1 MFITVGHPLTRQAA
15 AYFPGD
21 KPLYFAV
28 KASCGDVPE
37 GEYPCA
43 LYVWDYQGNSPQHRL
58 VAVCENTVLQEE
70 LLDLLQIARSI
81 TAVEP
86 AEAAWDELETL
97 QHRLW
102 IQARKTYQ
110 KDAVANRDFKRESL
124 AYYFENQQRELQF
137 MLQEATDER
146 IRRMYASRLAACQ
159 QNYKEKLDMLETD
172 VKRADIYV
180 RLIARGLF
188 RVE

>member
-1 MFITVGHPLTRQAA
+1 MPA
-15 AYFPGD
+15 
-21 KPLYFAV
+21 
-28 KASCGDVPE
+28 

-58 VAVCENTVLQEE
+58 VAVCQNTVLQGE
-70 LLDLLQIARSI
+70 LLELLQTARST
-81 TAVEP
+81 TAADQ
-86 AEAAWDELETL
+86 AETTWDDLEML

-102 IQARKTYQ
+102 LQACEAYQ
-110 KDAVANRDFKRESL
+110 RDAAANRDFKRESL
-124 AYYFENQQRELQF
+124 AYHFENQQRELQF
-137 MLQEATDER
+137 KLQEATDER

-159 QNYKEKLDMLETD
+159 QNYTEKLDMLETD

-180 RLIARGLF
+180 HLIARGIF